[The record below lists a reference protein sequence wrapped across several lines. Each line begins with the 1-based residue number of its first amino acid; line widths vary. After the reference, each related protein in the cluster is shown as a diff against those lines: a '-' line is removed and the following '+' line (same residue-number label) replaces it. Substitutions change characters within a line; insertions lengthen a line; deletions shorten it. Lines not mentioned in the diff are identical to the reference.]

1 MSLDPKASTR
11 PLVWI
16 ALVATLGLVCWQW
29 SQEDSNP
36 EDIVSRPAKAS
47 HVPVTT
53 QVSRQQQLPL
63 KVVRPVDSAAAVIS
77 SPAPYP
83 YFTRALP
90 EGKVSHALFV
100 AHEWLPPPP
109 KPQPPPP
116 PEAPPLPYTY
126 VGSMQDVPDGD
137 TVILMQQKKVL
148 LSRLGSQINT
158 QWRLDR
164 EDAQAVYFT
173 YLPLNKPVMLSKTKT
188 ASASQ
193 RQASANAQNNYSEE
207 MFNQ

>member
-1 MSLDPKASTR
+1 MSLDHKAATR

-29 SQEDSNP
+29 LQEDSNP
-36 EDIVSRPAKAS
+36 EDVVSRPVRS
-47 HVPVTT
+47 S
-53 QVSRQQQLPL
+53 QVSVVEQVSSQQLSVHTDSPE
-63 KVVRPVDSAAAVIS
+63 DSAATVIS
-77 SPAPYP
+77 SPAPHT
-83 YFTRALP
+83 YFTRALA
-90 EGKVSHALFV
+90 EAKLSHALFV

-116 PEAPPLPYTY
+116 PQAPPLPYSY

-137 TVILMQQKKVL
+137 TVILMQQKKVV

-164 EDAQAVYFT
+164 EDTQAVYFT